1 MDMTHPD
8 ILRIE
13 RFGELEPERYEDGG
27 YDEYL
32 AAQQDEYRDREVT
45 FDE

>member
-8 ILRIE
+8 ILRME
-13 RFGELEPERYEDGG
+13 RFGELEPERYEGG